1 MTILQDKFV
10 QEQVENIKIEL
21 SENEEVIIFQE

>member
-1 MTILQDKFV
+1 MTILRDKFV

-21 SENEEVIIFQE
+21 SENEKVIIFQE